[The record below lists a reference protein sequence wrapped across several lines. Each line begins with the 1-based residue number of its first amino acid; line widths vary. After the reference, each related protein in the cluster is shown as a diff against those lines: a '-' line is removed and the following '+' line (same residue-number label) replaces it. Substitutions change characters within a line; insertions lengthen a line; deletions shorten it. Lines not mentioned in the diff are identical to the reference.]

1 MEKNMTGGL
10 QALHFV
16 KAFVISALITAV
28 LLLLCAFLLLKTG
41 LSEQILGVILA
52 GVDALAVFAGGVYLG
67 KKAGHQKFLWGLIFG
82 VLYFLV
88 YLLLSFLI
96 GGPKLQVASVLK
108 SLLVM
113 AAGGMI
119 GGMIS

>member
-10 QALHFV
+10 QAIHFV

-52 GVDALAVFAGGVYLG
+52 GVDALAVFAGG
-67 KKAGHQKFLWGLIFG
+67 
-82 VLYFLV
+82 
-88 YLLLSFLI
+88 
-96 GGPKLQVASVLK
+96 
-108 SLLVM
+108 
-113 AAGGMI
+113 
-119 GGMIS
+119 